1 MRRDTHLPNGRAT
14 LGGLVHDAAA
24 GANLA
29 LTMLP
34 KAMAYAVVAGVP
46 PVYGLY
52 ASCAAPALAVAFG
65 SNRLLFTGPVGVM
78 TVLVLGSLHHFA
90 EPFSPPYIELAA
102 SLTLM
107 VGVLILLFA
116 AARLAFLVR
125 AIPTPVTEGF
135 IAAAALLIIGTQVGP
150 ALGAPP
156 PSARSG
162 IHLPAFLA
170 EAAEAWSRRDV
181 LVPGLFAACIAIALL
196 ARRLFPRIPDALVV
210 VALAFAATFA
220 WNLSERGVE
229 MMGAL
234 PTGLPPVSAPSLT
247 PLLSGQLWASAALLA
262 LVGMT
267 ETSSISRFVA
277 RRTGQRSD
285 PGREALGQGLANVA
299 VAFVGGY
306 PVCASLSGT
315 SVNLVG
321 GARGPRPIYFFTV
334 LASLPG
340 RRRSRG
346 HPRPGRRLRRGRDAP
361 RVCRGR
367 EQRAGEADCGRSGCL
382 WPGVPDRG
390 RGLRQCRREMEAGAA
405 GRTRRALNASRISRL
420 GGVYAGSSGGFLT
433 ASPPAE
439 KTAARQPFGW
449 GSGEQSLALWRIH
462 LEVYPYPPYAEI
474 AESAVRRHAIVALH
488 GRGQPNAPIQPAM
501 ARPISSGESS
511 WTKWI
516 PATVFSVSAGHPRT
530 RLTSVSLARIAP
542 GSAFRNSLD
551 TLLVPSQSAYSVA
564 RRTAVDTAPSPRWRA
579 YAGWRSAG
587 SLQ

>member
-1 MRRDTHLPNGRAT
+1 MQRDTQIPNGRAT
-14 LGGLVHDAAA
+14 LGRLAHDAAA

-90 EPFSPPYIELAA
+90 HPFSSAYIELAA

-107 VGVLILLFA
+107 VGVLTLLFA
-116 AARLAFLVR
+116 AARLGFLVR

-156 PSARSG
+156 PSARPG

-181 LVPGLFAACIAIALL
+181 LVPALFAACIAIALL
-196 ARRLFPRIPDALVV
+196 ARRQFPRIPDALIVLG
-210 VALAFAATFA
+210 LAFAATFA
-220 WNLSERGVE
+220 WDLSARGVE
-229 MMGAL
+229 MVGAL

-277 RRTGQRSD
+277 RRTAQRSD
-285 PGREALGQGLANVA
+285 AGREAVGQGLANVA

-315 SVNLVG
+315 SVNLAG
-321 GARGPRPIYFFTV
+321 GARGPRPIYVFTA
-334 LASLPG
+334 LALLVALCLGPLFAYLPRFALAAVVIMAVAG
-340 RRRSRG
+340 LLD
-346 HPRPGRRLRRGRDAP
+346 PRRLLALCRADRLDALVVLTTFAVTLLVGPERGILAGVAAAWLCYLWRTRRVPVHERLWRPAGASEHSAP
-361 RVCRGR
+361 VCLVLHPCSSFLYPN
-367 EQRAGEADCGRSGCL
+367 AEAIHDEALRL
-382 WPGVPDRG
+382 ALA
-390 RGLRQCRREMEAGAA
+390 RGLPVVLDLSAAPFLDTDGAEAVRDLAAACGAAGLPVVLAGAA
-405 GRTRRALNASRISRL
+405 SGILDKLKAA
-420 GGVYAGSSGGFLT
+420 GVDVA
-433 ASPPAE
+433 
-439 KTAARQPFGW
+439 
-449 GSGEQSLALWRIH
+449 SLAFPTVD
-462 LEVYPYPPYAEI
+462 EAC
-474 AESAVRRHAIVALH
+474 ANAVAKWK
-488 GRGQPNAPIQPAM
+488 PAG
-501 ARPISSGESS
+501 P
-511 WTKWI
+511 
-516 PATVFSVSAGHPRT
+516 
-530 RLTSVSLARIAP
+530 
-542 GSAFRNSLD
+542 
-551 TLLVPSQSAYSVA
+551 
-564 RRTAVDTAPSPRWRA
+564 
-579 YAGWRSAG
+579 
-587 SLQ
+587 